1 MSNKKL
7 RAELEDVKFSLNISR
22 QVVTTLEKQ
31 VEQIMEMYE
40 KQLAQQDYYIQRKD
54 EEFNVLK
61 RMYRDDIING
71 GLK

>member
-7 RAELEDVKFSLNISR
+7 RAELEEVKFSLSISR

>member
-7 RAELEDVKFSLNISR
+7 RAELEDVKFSLSISR
-22 QVVTTLEKQ
+22 QVVATLEKQ

-61 RMYRDDIING
+61 RLYRDDIING